1 VREIVLDTETTGL
14 DPNAGHRLVEI
25 ACVELSNRLPTGN
38 TFHSYFNP
46 DRDMPEEAFKVHGL
60 TREFLSDHPRFPDR
74 AEAFLAF
81 IADAP
86 LVIHNAE
93 FDLKFLRAEL
103 KLCSREGC
111 TANPIVDTVLLAR
124 RTFPGAPASLDALCR
139 RFAIDLSQ
147 RSLHGAMLDCELLA
161 QVYVELTGGRQRG
174 LGLDAATTGL
184 PISPAAVVRGL
195 HRRPQGAD
203 LEELTVDD
211 SRPEWLGPPRLPA
224 FCGRDGP

>member
-1 VREIVLDTETTGL
+1 MREIVLDTETTGL
-14 DPNAGHRLVEI
+14 DPNAGHRLVEV

-60 TREFLSDHPRFPDR
+60 SREFLSAHPRFEEKAD
-74 AEAFLAF
+74 AFLGF
-81 IADAP
+81 IGDAP

-111 TANPIVDTVLLAR
+111 TANPVVDTVLLAR
-124 RTFPGAPASLDALCR
+124 QKFPGSPASLDALCR

-174 LGLDAATTGL
+174 LGLEAATAGL
-184 PISPAAVVRGL
+184 PIGPTAAVRGPA
-195 HRRPQGAD
+195 RAARPFAASP
-203 LEELTVDD
+203 EEAAAFEAFIAGFKT
-211 SRPEWLGPPRLPA
+211 PPIWKN
-224 FCGRDGP
+224 

>member
-14 DPNAGHRLVEI
+14 DPNAGHRLVEV
-25 ACVELSNRLPTGN
+25 ACVELFNRLPTGK
-38 TFHSYFNP
+38 TFQSYFNP

-60 TREFLSDHPRFPDR
+60 SREFLGAHPRFPEKV
-74 AEAFLAF
+74 EAFLEF

-93 FDLKFLRAEL
+93 FDLRFLRAEL

-111 TANPIVDTVLLAR
+111 SVNPVVDTVLLAR
-124 RTFPGAPASLDALCR
+124 QKFPGSPASLDALCR

-161 QVYVELTGGRQRG
+161 QVYIELMGGRQRG
-174 LGLDAATTGL
+174 LGLEAATAGL
-184 PISPAAVVRGL
+184 PISPAAVVRGPT
-195 HRRPQGAD
+195 RPARPFEATP
-203 LEELTVDD
+203 EEAA
-211 SRPEWLGPPRLPA
+211 A
-224 FCGRDGP
+224 FEAFIAGFKAPIWKN

>member
-184 PISPAAVVRGL
+184 PISPAAVVRGPA
-195 HRRPQGAD
+195 RAARPFHATA
-203 LEELTVDD
+203 EEAA
-211 SRPEWLGPPRLPA
+211 A
-224 FCGRDGP
+224 FEAFIAGLKAPIWKS

>member
-60 TREFLSDHPRFPDR
+60 SREFLTVHPRFSEQ
-74 AEAFLAF
+74 AEAFLDF
-81 IADAP
+81 IGGDP

-111 TANPIVDTVLLAR
+111 TANPVVDTVLLAR
-124 RTFPGAPASLDALCR
+124 QKFPGSPASLDALCR

-174 LGLDAATTGL
+174 LGLDAATVGL
-184 PISPAAVVRGL
+184 PIGPAAVARGPA
-195 HRRPQGAD
+195 RPARPFAPTAD
-203 LEELTVDD
+203 ETAAFEAF
-211 SRPEWLGPPRLPA
+211 LGDLKTPIWKN
-224 FCGRDGP
+224 